1 MTYTKTKSIL
11 DSAQIFFWVLILSV
25 PAIGSYLN
33 TFDLGR
39 SLQVLRGNVTIML
52 PAVITYFVNYL
63 FLVPKCLQRNG
74 RKWLFFVGNLL
85 ILAAIAVNIIV
96 RINRIPVPAEVSE
109 HFNRTFIAL
118 SSRALNL
125 TIISS
130 LPFF

>member
-74 RKWLFFVGNLL
+74 RKP
-85 ILAAIAVNIIV
+85 ADS
-96 RINRIPVPAEVSE
+96 RDDCRQHNRKDKQD
-109 HFNRTFIAL
+109 TC
-118 SSRALNL
+118 
-125 TIISS
+125 TG
-130 LPFF
+130 